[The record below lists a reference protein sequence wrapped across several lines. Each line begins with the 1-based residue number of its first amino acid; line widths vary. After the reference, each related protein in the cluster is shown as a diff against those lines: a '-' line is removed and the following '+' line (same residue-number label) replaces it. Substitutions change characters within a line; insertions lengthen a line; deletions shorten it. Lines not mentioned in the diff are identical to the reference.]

1 MSNRLAHET
10 SPYLLQHKDNP
21 VDWYPWGDGAFEKAR
36 CEEKTIFLSIGYSTC
51 HWCHVMAHESF
62 ENPEI
67 ADLLNRYFVSVKV
80 DREERPDIDS
90 AYMTACQAM
99 TGSGGWPTS
108 LFLTA
113 EGKPFFAGTY
123 FPPKSRYGMIGFYD
137 LLLTIA
143 EKWENDR
150 QQLLR
155 AANQITNA
163 LKEKRSQQS
172 GVNDAYLP
180 QQAFDQFVRVY
191 DSQNG
196 GFGKA
201 PKFPTPHNLLFLM
214 LYGKQKNQRK
224 AIDMAVHTLTQMR
237 KGGIYDHIGGGFSRY
252 STDARFLI
260 PHFEKMLYD
269 NALLIL
275 AYCSAYKLT
284 KNEVLLNT
292 AEMTAEYV
300 LREMTD
306 SNGGFYSAQDAD
318 SEGGEGL
325 YYVFDYEEILQ
336 VLGAS
341 TGRAFCSYFGVTP
354 NGNFEGKNI
363 LHRLHGKIE
372 KGEFQE
378 ELQRLYAYRKDRM
391 HLHLD
396 DKILTAWNSLMIA
409 ALAFLYRTNG
419 NQKYLNEAL
428 RAERLIHEKLHD
440 GSHLFVVMR
449 DGKVSGKGFLDDYA
463 FYSVSLLILYST
475 TGDEIYLNRAKDICR
490 EAIEQFWD
498 ASGGFTIA
506 GKYHEKLI
514 LNEKESYDGAIPS
527 GNAVMAYVLVRLSQ
541 LDTDG
546 EWQEY
551 VEKQRTFL
559 AGEATEY
566 PAGHSMF
573 LLSLLTE
580 QTPPPKIVAVCAGG
594 EDIADILK
602 DLPLDADI
610 MVLTEPKKEYPLL
623 NHRTTYYVCQ
633 GRACYPP
640 TNEWMDFAAMIG

>member
-1 MSNRLAHET
+1 MSNRLAYET

-21 VDWYPWGDGAFEKAR
+21 VDWYPWGGEAFEKAR
-36 CEEKTIFLSIGYSTC
+36 REEKPIFLSIGYSTC

-67 ADLLNRYFVSVKV
+67 AALLNRFFVSVKV

-90 AYMTACQAM
+90 VYMTACQAM

-113 EGKPFFAGTY
+113 DGKPFWAGTY
-123 FPPKSRYGMIGFYD
+123 FPPGSRQGMIGFYD

-150 QQLLR
+150 DELLR
-155 AANQITNA
+155 AADQMTNVLKKKRTPPSDAHAGHLLQMA
-163 LKEKRSQQS
+163 L
-172 GVNDAYLP
+172 N
-180 QQAFDQFVRVY
+180 QFVRMY
-191 DSQNG
+191 DFKNG

-214 LYGKQKNQRK
+214 LYGKQKNAPRS
-224 AIDMAVHTLTQMR
+224 IDMAVHTLMQMR
-237 KGGIYDHIGGGFSRY
+237 KGGIYDHVGGGFSRY

-275 AYCSAYKLT
+275 AYCAAYKLT

-292 AEMTAEYV
+292 AERTAEYV

-306 SNGGFYSAQDAD
+306 KSGGFYSAQDAD

-325 YYVFDYEEILQ
+325 YYVFDYNEIVQ
-336 VLGAS
+336 VLGEKI
-341 TGRAFCSYFGVTP
+341 GRDFCAFFGVTP
-354 NGNFEGKNI
+354 RGNFEGKNI
-363 LHRLHGKIE
+363 LNRLHGDVE
-372 KGEFQE
+372 VGEFQK
-378 ELQRLYAYRKDRM
+378 ELEQLYAYRKNRM
-391 HLHLD
+391 RLPLD
-396 DKILTAWNSLMIA
+396 DKILTAWNALMIT

-419 NQKYLNEAL
+419 QKKYLDAAL
-428 RAERLIHEKLHD
+428 RAERLICKKLSD
-440 GSHLFVVMR
+440 GCRLFVSTR
-449 DGKVSGKGFLDDYA
+449 NGKVSGIGFLDDYA
-463 FYSVSLLILYST
+463 FYAAALLCIYST
-475 TGDEIYLNRAKDICR
+475 TGDEEYLNRTKDLCR
-490 EAIEQFWD
+490 EAMEEFWE
-498 ASGGFTIA
+498 ASGGFTVY
-506 GKYHEKLI
+506 GKHHEKLI
-514 LNEKESYDGAIPS
+514 LNEKESYDGALPS

-546 EWQEY
+546 EWTDY
-551 VEKQRTFL
+551 AEKQRSFL
-559 AGEATEY
+559 ASETIGY

-580 QTPPPKIVAVCAGG
+580 QTPPPRIVAVCADGG
-594 EDIADILK
+594 DTADILK
-602 DLPLDADI
+602 NLPLYADI
-610 MVLTEPKKEYPLL
+610 MILSGEQKEYPLL
-623 NHRTTYYVCQ
+623 NGRTTYYVCKD
-633 GRACYPP
+633 RVCYPP
-640 TNEWMDFAAMIG
+640 VNEGRDCAAMMG

>member
-1 MSNRLAHET
+1 MSNRLAYET

-21 VDWYPWGDGAFEKAR
+21 VDWYPWGEEAFEKAR
-36 CEEKTIFLSIGYSTC
+36 REEKPIFLSIGYSTC

-67 ADLLNRYFVSVKV
+67 ADLLNRYFVSIKV

-90 AYMTACQAM
+90 VYMTACQAM

-123 FPPKSRYGMIGFYD
+123 LPPESRYGMTGFYD
-137 LLLTIA
+137 LLLTVA
-143 EKWENDR
+143 EKWDTDR
-150 QQLLR
+150 IALLR
-155 AANQITNA
+155 AADQVTNVLQEKQIKQTD
-163 LKEKRSQQS
+163 
-172 GVNDAYLP
+172 GNDANLP
-180 QQAFDQFVRVY
+180 QQAFAQFTRMY
-191 DSQNG
+191 DSKNG

-214 LYGKQKNQRK
+214 LYGKQKNQKK
-224 AIDMAVHTLTQMR
+224 AIDMAVHTLMQMR

-275 AYCSAYKLT
+275 AYCAAYQLT

-306 SNGGFYSAQDAD
+306 RNGGFYSAQDAD

-325 YYVFDYEEILQ
+325 YYVFDDNEILQ
-336 VLGAS
+336 VLGEK

-363 LHRLHGKIE
+363 LNRLHGEIE
-372 KGEFQE
+372 TGEFQQ
-378 ELQRLYAYRKDRM
+378 ELQQLYAYRKGRM
-391 HLHLD
+391 QLHLD
-396 DKILTAWNSLMIA
+396 DKILTAWNALMIT
-409 ALAFLYRTNG
+409 ALAFLYRTSG
-419 NQKYLNEAL
+419 KKEYLDAAL
-428 RAERLIHEKLHD
+428 RAERLIREKLSD
-440 GSHLFVVMR
+440 GSRLFVSVR
-449 DGKVSGKGFLDDYA
+449 NGKASGIGFLDDYA
-463 FYSVSLLILYST
+463 FYAAALLYIYST
-475 TGDEIYLNRAKDICR
+475 TGDEVYLNRTKDICR
-490 EAIEQFWD
+490 EAMEEFGD
-498 ASGGFTIA
+498 ASGGFTVS
-506 GKYHEKLI
+506 GRYHEKLI
-514 LNEKESYDGAIPS
+514 LNEKESYDGALPS
-527 GNAVMAYVLVRLSQ
+527 GNAVMAYVLIRLSQ
-541 LDTDG
+541 LDTNG
-546 EWQEY
+546 EWSDY
-551 VEKQRTFL
+551 AGKQLAFL
-559 AGEATEY
+559 ASEATEY

-573 LLSLLTE
+573 LLSLLIE

-594 EDIADILK
+594 EDVADILK
-602 DLPLDADI
+602 DLPLNADI
-610 MVLTEPKKEYPLL
+610 TILSEPQKGYPLL
-623 NHRTTYYVCQ
+623 NGRTTYYVCED
-633 GRACYPP
+633 RSCRPP
-640 TNEWMDFAAMIG
+640 TNERTDFAAII